1 VNSRRL
7 VASFVE
13 AFIKGAQEDEGEG
26 EVEARAPI
34 ARSSMFA
41 LLRAY
46 GRNPRVVDFFN
57 IYADLEDI
65 YSSEGATEGNDL
77 YRRFLRAMD
86 MIDSRIESEGT
97 RNRIESQSS
106 EIYNWMR
113 RLDSGNKLSAGQ
125 WRDLVRT
132 YADLIQAVAAD
143 KDVFLRTR
151 MLPGKLPV
159 RWLRLQKATA
169 KEEATEKLRKE
180 DPDLFARLYRAE
192 EQKREM
198 NERIRDRIRMDGR
211 EPAVRMIM
219 NRPVQVGFAPLT
231 GREPIAYR
239 KKDGEPYLKRDML
252 IYEPDGKTYSLEEF
266 QEMVTESN
274 QAQKDLRINPAKHMW
289 FEELDKLRALSPAE
303 VDAALPEDPAQ
314 RRTLIRTMS
323 LTDDPTKDSALTRIY
338 EVAEI
343 DGEDVVVSGRFKGF
357 RVGELINSVGRQIEG
372 SVFYND
378 PDTLRTSRRE
388 IRNPDGSLDVRK
400 GGEPYVTLNNGRLL
414 MQVPNWKM
422 YRSVLVQLRGGKDP
436 DTGEMVKGLAKII
449 PSMKHIPTGMG
460 PRPQFFEFD
469 LKDFSAVQDVV
480 GSLALSAAASTAV
493 RDYYEDLIRAE
504 QAAESKNLSRYS
516 ADSLG
521 LRLPL
526 RRHVQK
532 ALAWLDANG
541 NKGICALDTGMGK
554 TVTAIA
560 SIQNLVKKGV
570 PEEEDNN
577 GRFLYVCETKLR
589 GNLPKEMFKFL
600 EKDEAKRLKEM
611 VDITSYYRFNQ
622 AREKDPNYGNDYI
635 AIYFDEAHIRMAK
648 RSQASYQSAVSC
660 QCKRKVLLTAS
671 PMTKSPLQVLTLAS
685 VANNLDLNSPEGRV
699 VERNFTLRF
708 AETVGGRIVGLK
720 TEDPVTARDFRVWIK
735 RNLFFADKRDVA
747 EEEAQLAY
755 TGLGDTG
762 RDLYSETELVTM
774 PPDIEAAYRVEMSR
788 VLEGLRELIATDYA
802 AMPELAFERVRNRV
816 SRPLSV
822 LTKLSDTPGEII
834 PGARNPKVDRTT
846 SLVAARIGGGRTLMW
861 TDQAKLAEETFNRMI
876 QDFPA
881 QGHVLG
887 LTDRI
892 IYSPPTTAGLDKL
905 VEEYELSPPKDG
917 KLIFRPR
924 QYRDPATGRK
934 TAQDEWSTHVL
945 TKILGLGNKQTAFQV
960 ATAVLTGG
968 YAVGQNLQS
977 FNTVIHLDRDDWS
990 SETMKQRTARAWR
1003 AGNKQPVEEITLDL
1017 VYPDAVAN
1025 DDASKTLDEIRR
1037 IIQEMDADLFKKV
1050 VLDSQVEKLGEEWL
1064 AMEKQRSQL
1073 HQVDRE
1079 MALRAMSPYASQLGQ
1094 QEAGA

>member
-1 VNSRRL
+1 MNSRQL
-7 VASFVE
+7 IASFVE
-13 AFIKGAQEDEGEG
+13 AFVKHAEDEIEDGA
-26 EVEARAPI
+26 EARAPI

-65 YSSEGATEGNDL
+65 YTSGGGVEGDNL
-77 YRRFLRAMD
+77 YRRFMRSMD
-86 MIDSRIESEGT
+86 LIDSRIDSEGT
-97 RNRIESQSS
+97 RNRVESQASS
-106 EIYNWMR
+106 LYNWLR
-113 RLDSGNKLSAGQ
+113 RLDSGSTLSTGQ

-151 MLPGKLPV
+151 VLPSKLPV

-169 KEEATEKLRKE
+169 KEEATEKLRKD

-198 NERIRDRIRMDGR
+198 NERIRERIRMDGR

-231 GREPIAYR
+231 GREPVAYR
-239 KKDGEPYLKRDML
+239 KKDGKPYLKRDML
-252 IYEPDGKTYSLEEF
+252 VYEPDGKTYSLEEF
-266 QEMVTESN
+266 QDMVTLSN
-274 QAQKDLRINPAKHMW
+274 KAQNDLRINPARHMW
-289 FEELDKLRALSPAE
+289 FEELDKLRAYTPAQ
-303 VDAALPEDPAQ
+303 VDSELPADLNQ
-314 RRTLIRTMS
+314 RRTLVRTMS
-323 LTDDPTKDSALTRIY
+323 LTDDPTKDTALTRIY

-343 DGEDVVVSGRFKGF
+343 NGEDVVVSGRFKGF
-357 RVGELINSVGRQIEG
+357 RVAELINSVGRQIEG

-378 PDTLRTSRRE
+378 PETLRTSRRE
-388 IRNPDGSLDVRK
+388 VRSADGTVDLRK
-400 GGEPYVTLNNGRLL
+400 GNEPYVTVHKGRLL
-414 MQVPNWKM
+414 MQVPNWKI
-422 YRSVLVQLRGGKDP
+422 YRDVLLQLRGGKDP
-436 DTGEMVKGLAKII
+436 TTGKTIKGLAKLI
-449 PSMKHIPTGMG
+449 PSLKHIPTGQG

-469 LKDFSAVQDVV
+469 LKDFSAVQDAV
-480 GSLALSAAASTAV
+480 GSLALSAAAAKAI
-493 RDYYEDLIRAE
+493 RDYFEDLIRAE

-570 PEEEDNN
+570 PEEDDNN
-577 GRFLYVCETKLR
+577 GRFLYVCETKLM
-589 GNLPKEMFKFL
+589 GNLPKEMYKFL
-600 EKDEAKRLKEM
+600 EKDEAARLKDM
-611 VDITSYYRFNQ
+611 VDVTSYSRFNQ
-622 AREKDPNYGNDYI
+622 DRKKNPSYGNDYI
-635 AIYFDEAHIRMAK
+635 AIYFDEAHIRMGK
-648 RSQASYQSAVSC
+648 RTQTSYQQAVAC
-660 QCKRKVLLTAS
+660 KCKRKVLLTAS

-685 VANNLDLNSPEGRV
+685 VANDLDLNSPEGRE
-699 VERNFTLRF
+699 VELNFVRRF
-708 AETVGGRIVGLK
+708 AETVGGRIVGIK
-720 TEDPVTARDFRVWIK
+720 TEDPVTARDFRVWVK

-755 TGLGDTG
+755 TGLGDSG
-762 RDLYSETELVTM
+762 RDLYSEVETVTM
-774 PPDIEAAYRVEMSR
+774 PPDIEVAYRTEMAE
-788 VLEGLRELIATDYA
+788 VLTGLKEMIAADYA
-802 AMPELAFERVRNRV
+802 AMPELAFERIRNRV
-816 SRPLSV
+816 TRPLSV
-822 LTKLSDTPGEII
+822 LTKLSDVPGEII
-834 PGARNPKVDRTT
+834 PGARNPKIDRTST
-846 SLVAARIGGGRTLMW
+846 LVAARIGGGRTLMW
-861 TDQAKLAEETFNRMI
+861 TDRAKMAEDTFARMI
-876 QDFPA
+876 KDFPA

-892 IYSPPTTAGLDKL
+892 LYSPPTTAGLDQL
-905 VEEYELSPPKDG
+905 AEQYELSPPKDG
-917 KLIFRPR
+917 LLVFRPR
-924 QYRDPATGRK
+924 QYRDLSSGRM

-945 TKILGLGNKQTAFQV
+945 TKILGLGDKQTSFQV
-960 ATAVLTGG
+960 ATCTLTGG

-977 FNTVIHLDRDDWS
+977 FSTVIHLDRDDWS

-1017 VYPDAVAN
+1017 VYPDTVTD

-1037 IIQEMDADLFKKV
+1037 VIQEMDADLFKKV

-1064 AMEKQRSQL
+1064 AMAKQRSQL

-1079 MALRAMSPYASQLGQ
+1079 MALRALSPYASQLGE